1 MGSTSFNMPSVK
13 LTSTVMGCVVAL
25 HLLTAIALVMVKTP
39 VITIKPLEITPPIEI
54 QLVSEVT
61 TITEP
66 VIAVA
71 EVEPIKAP
79 KPQSVS
85 VPEAKPEPKKAVQP
99 VVRKEKPKPQ
109 VDTKPATATT
119 KIVESKP
126 IIKQPIQSQES
137 DALAQASAL
146 AADNERKILAEQTEK
161 ANQQTHAKAMREAQ
175 AAADTKAKADR
186 ETQAVS
192 DAKAAQAARA
202 KAEAATREKANQ
214 QAAAAASNTPVNFT
228 ATNANWASAPSFS
241 FPARARRGAR
251 SGETFRVVLVLQ
263 VNKQGS
269 IVNVSLAQSSGNAAL
284 DRDAQQQV
292 LSGKFKPFTKNGV
305 PVVGNV
311 TLPIS
316 YAAP

>member
-25 HLLTAIALVMVKTP
+25 HLLTAIVLVMVKTP

-61 TITEP
+61 TIAEP
-66 VIAVA
+66 VMAVA

-126 IIKQPIQSQES
+126 IIKQSIQSQES

-146 AADNERKILAEQTEK
+146 AADNERKILAAQTEK

-186 ETQAVS
+186 EAQAVS

-214 QAAAAASNTPVNFT
+214 QAAAASNTPVNFT

-269 IVNVSLAQSSGNAAL
+269 IDNVSLAQSSGNAAL

>member
-25 HLLTAIALVMVKTP
+25 HLLTAIVLVMVKTP

-61 TITEP
+61 TIAEP
-66 VIAVA
+66 VMAVA

-85 VPEAKPEPKKAVQP
+85 VAEEKPEPKKAVQP
-99 VVRKEKPKPQ
+99 VVKKETAKPK
-109 VDTKPATATT
+109 VGTKPTTTINTTT
-119 KIVESKP
+119 KIVKDKP
-126 IIKQPIQSQES
+126 VIKQPIRSQES
-137 DALAQASAL
+137 DAAAQESAL
-146 AADNERKILAEQTEK
+146 AADNERKILAAQAEK
-161 ANQQTHAKAMREAQ
+161 ATQQAHAKAMRESQ
-175 AAADTKAKADR
+175 AVADAKAKADR
-186 ETQAVS
+186 EAQAES
-192 DAKAAQAARA
+192 DAKAAREAAQAAA
-202 KAEAATREKANQ
+202 REKANQ
-214 QAAAAASNTPVNFT
+214 QAAAASNTPVNFT
-228 ATNANWASAPSFS
+228 ATNANWASAPNFS

-269 IVNVSLAQSSGNAAL
+269 IDNVSLAQSSGNAAL

>member
-25 HLLTAIALVMVKTP
+25 HLLTAIVLVMVKTP

-61 TITEP
+61 TIAEP

-71 EVEPIKAP
+71 EVEPIEAP

-146 AADNERKILAEQTEK
+146 AADNERKILAAQTEK

-186 ETQAVS
+186 EAQAVS

-214 QAAAAASNTPVNFT
+214 KSAAASNTPVNFT

-269 IVNVSLAQSSGNAAL
+269 IDNVSLVQSSGNAAL

>member
-1 MGSTSFNMPSVK
+1 MGSISFNMPSVK

-61 TITEP
+61 TIAEP
-66 VIAVA
+66 VTAVA

-109 VDTKPATATT
+109 VDTKPPTATT

-126 IIKQPIQSQES
+126 VIKQPIKSQES
-137 DALAQASAL
+137 DAAAQASAL
-146 AADNERKILAEQTEK
+146 AADNERKILAAQAEK
-161 ANQQTHAKAMREAQ
+161 ATQQAHAKAMREAQ
-175 AAADTKAKADR
+175 AAADAKAKADR
-186 ETQAVS
+186 EAQAES
-192 DAKAAQAARA
+192 DAKAAREAAQAAA
-202 KAEAATREKANQ
+202 REKANQ
-214 QAAAAASNTPVNFT
+214 QAAAASNTPVNFT

-241 FPARARRGAR
+241 FPARARRAAK
-251 SGETFRVVLVLQ
+251 SGETFRVVLILQ
-263 VNKQGS
+263 VNKQGG
-269 IVNVSLAQSSGNAAL
+269 IDNVSLAQSSGNAAL
-284 DRDAQQQV
+284 DREAQQQV
-292 LSGKFKPFTKNGV
+292 RSGKFKPFTKNGV

-316 YAAP
+316 YAVP

>member
-25 HLLTAIALVMVKTP
+25 HLLTAIVLVMVKTP

-61 TITEP
+61 TIAEP
-66 VIAVA
+66 VMAVA

-109 VDTKPATATT
+109 VDTKPDTTTT

-126 IIKQPIQSQES
+126 VIKQPIKSQES
-137 DALAQASAL
+137 DAAAQASAL
-146 AADNERKILAEQTEK
+146 AADNERKILAAQTEK

-186 ETQAVS
+186 EAQAVS

-214 QAAAAASNTPVNFT
+214 KSAAASNTPVNFT

-269 IVNVSLAQSSGNAAL
+269 IDNVSLAQSSGNAAL